1 MTFEPETS
9 FGAYKPILN
18 MMLVLLLTLFVALIA
33 IFAYPKHS
41 VKEIHE
47 SEMKAEAEREA
58 RIKKEMER
66 VETGKAEETENED
79 GDTDSGGSDGN
90 GD

>member
-41 VKEIHE
+41 AKKIHE
-47 SEMKAEAEREA
+47 SEMEAEAEREA

-66 VETGKAEETENED
+66 VEAGKAEETENED
-79 GDTDSGGSDGN
+79 GDSDGESSD
-90 GD
+90 GDGD